1 MSNRYT
7 VLSKGVETGSLV
19 KRLCCTAAAT
29 LLMLSSAPVM
39 AGEALDRLQR
49 FTDGLRSF
57 QADFVQTRYDEDQN
71 PVRESQG
78 VAYLEKPGL
87 FRWAY
92 QKPYEQT
99 IVGDGERLWIY
110 DADLEQ
116 VTVKKMQRALATA
129 PIMLLSG
136 EAPLDE
142 HFELKELGRREG
154 LLWVEL
160 RPKSDETDF
169 RRIFLGLDERTLQ
182 VMELRDRFDQVTQ
195 IRFNNVEMN
204 PDLAASRFEFTP
216 PDGVDVLGELADEV
230 DGG

>member
-1 MSNRYT
+1 MLRRCGT
-7 VLSKGVETGSLV
+7 HVALLSL
-19 KRLCCTAAAT
+19 T
-29 LLMLSSAPVM
+29 LLLSAPAM
-39 AGEALDRLQR
+39 ASEALDRLQR

-57 QADFVQTRYDEDQN
+57 QADFVQTRYDEEKN

-78 VAYLEKPGL
+78 VAYLKRPSL

-92 QKPYEQT
+92 QEPYEQT

-116 VTVKKMQRALATA
+116 VTVKKMRRALATA

-136 EAPLDE
+136 DAPLDE
-142 HFELKELGRREG
+142 HFELKDLGSREG
-154 LLWVEL
+154 LMWVEL

-216 PDGVDVLGELADEV
+216 PEGVDVLGELADEV